1 MFKKYKNLMAPGA
14 SNNSRQ
20 GTAIK
25 RFSDDERGIA
35 AVEFA
40 LLAPLLLT
48 LMLGALEITQ
58 SIWADSKVEQ
68 ATSTIGDL
76 VSRTPIMTD
85 TEYLEL
91 AGAGPLVLRPNPQN
105 DLKFTVTSVIGCLA
119 DAQDPTSDFSYY
131 VLWSKVWQG
140 GALSVSPHSIDDNF
154 TDQLASLEV
163 ADGDTL
169 IVTEGTYNYT
179 PTIARKLGQTWE
191 MGGYAFHQPRD
202 KSKKVTYPGVE
213 SDEPRSCN
221 DFRAA

>member
-1 MFKKYKNLMAPGA
+1 MLKKFKNLMAPGA
-14 SNNSRQ
+14 SKLTGQ
-20 GTAIK
+20 GK
-25 RFSDDERGIA
+25 GLKKFSKDQSGVA

-76 VSRTPIMTD
+76 VSRTPVMTD
-85 TEYLEL
+85 GEFGSLGE
-91 AGAGPLVLRPNPQN
+91 AGPLVLRPNPQN
-105 DLKFTVTSVIGCLA
+105 ELKFTVTSVIGCYA
-119 DAQDPTSDFSYY
+119 DAGDEDSDFDYY
-131 VLWSKVWQG
+131 VLWSRVWQG
-140 GALSVSPHSIDDNF
+140 GNVTGSPHAIDQKFDN
-154 TDQLASLEV
+154 QPESLTV

-169 IVTEGTYNYT
+169 IITQGEYNYI
-179 PTIARKLGQTWE
+179 PTITRKLGQSWD

-213 SDEPRSCN
+213 SNEPRSCD
-221 DFRAA
+221 DFRA

>member
-1 MFKKYKNLMAPGA
+1 MFKKFKKLMAPGA
-14 SNNSRQ
+14 SKHTAQ
-20 GTAIK
+20 GSVLEG
-25 RFSDDERGIA
+25 FSKDERGIA

-76 VSRTPIMTD
+76 VSRTPIMSD
-85 TEYLEL
+85 NEYRAL
-91 AGAGPLVLRPNPQN
+91 GDAGPLVLRPNPQN

-119 DAQDPTSDFSYY
+119 NPDDPASELDYY
-131 VLWSKVWQG
+131 VLWSRIWQG
-140 GALSVSPHSIDDNF
+140 GAVSASPHQV
-154 TDQLASLEV
+154 DQKFNNQPDSLEV

-179 PTIARKLGQTWE
+179 PTIARMVGQTWE

-202 KSKKVTYPGVE
+202 KSRKVTYPGIE
-213 SDEPRSCN
+213 ASDPRSC
-221 DFRAA
+221 DYFRSA

>member
-1 MFKKYKNLMAPGA
+1 MKKFKKLMAPGA
-14 SNNSRQ
+14 SKHTGQ
-20 GTAIK
+20 AAVLK
-25 RFSDDERGIA
+25 KFSDDEKGIA

-85 TEYLEL
+85 NEYRDI
-91 AGAGPLVLRPNPQN
+91 GDAGPLVLRPNPQN
-105 DLKFTVTSVIGCLA
+105 DLKFVVTSVIGCLA
-119 DAQDPTSDFSYY
+119 DGNDPDSDLDYY
-131 VLWSKVWQG
+131 VLWSRTWQG
-140 GALSVSPHSIDDNF
+140 GTLSGSPHVVDEKF
-154 TDQLASLEV
+154 TNQPEALEV

-169 IVTEGTYNYT
+169 IITEGTYNYT
-179 PTIARKLGQTWE
+179 PTIARQVGQTWE

-213 SDEPRSCN
+213 SADPRSCD
-221 DFRAA
+221 DFRSP

>member
-1 MFKKYKNLMAPGA
+1 MLNKYKKLMAPGA
-14 SNNSRQ
+14 SKQAGQ
-20 GTAIK
+20 GKTLK
-25 RFSDDERGIA
+25 RFSNDEGGVA

-58 SIWADSKVEQ
+58 SIWADGKVEQ

-85 TEYLEL
+85 GEFGALGE
-91 AGAGPLVLRPNPQN
+91 AGPLVLRPNPQN

-119 DAQDPTSDFSYY
+119 DAGDEDSEFNYY
-131 VLWSKVWQG
+131 VLWSRVWQG
-140 GALSVSPHSIDDNF
+140 GSVSASPHAIDQKFDN
-154 TDQLASLEV
+154 QPESLTV
-163 ADGDTL
+163 SDGDTL
-169 IVTEGTYNYT
+169 IITQGEYNYS
-179 PTIARKLGQTWE
+179 PTITRKVGQTWD

-213 SDEPRSCN
+213 SNAPRSCD
-221 DFRAA
+221 DFRA